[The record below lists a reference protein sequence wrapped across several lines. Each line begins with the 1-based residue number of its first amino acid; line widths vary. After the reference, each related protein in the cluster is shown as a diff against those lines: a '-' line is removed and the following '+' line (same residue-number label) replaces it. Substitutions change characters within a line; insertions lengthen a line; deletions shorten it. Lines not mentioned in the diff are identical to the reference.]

1 MAGSLSNYAENKV
14 IDHVLG
20 KTSFTMPTA
29 YLALYTAAPTDA
41 GGGTEVTGG
50 SYARQ
55 AIASAFG
62 AASSGSSANTSQIA
76 FTQASASWGTVV
88 AFGIL
93 DASTAGNLLW
103 WGDLTSSKAVASGDT
118 AVFNTGQLTV
128 TLD

>member
-20 KTSFTMPTA
+20 KTAFTMPTA
-29 YLALYTAAPTDA
+29 YLALYTVAPSDA

-50 SYARQ
+50 SYARV

>member
-1 MAGSLSNYAENKV
+1 MAGSLSNYAENKI

-20 KTSFTMPTA
+20 KTAFTAPTA
-29 YLALYTAAPTDA
+29 YLALYTVAPSDA

-50 SYARQ
+50 SYARV

>member
-20 KTSFTMPTA
+20 KTAFTAPTA

-41 GGGTEVTGG
+41 GGGTEVSGG

-62 AASSGSSANTSQIA
+62 AASGGSSANTSQIA
-76 FTQASASWGTVV
+76 FPQATASWGTVV

-93 DASTAGNLLW
+93 DALTAGNLLW
-103 WGDLTSSKAVASGDT
+103 WGDLTTNKAVASGDT